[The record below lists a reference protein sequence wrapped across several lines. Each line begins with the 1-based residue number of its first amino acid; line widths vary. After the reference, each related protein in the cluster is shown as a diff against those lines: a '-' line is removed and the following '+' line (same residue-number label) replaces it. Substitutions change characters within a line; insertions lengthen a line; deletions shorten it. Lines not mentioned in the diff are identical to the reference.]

1 MMGRAW
7 YPYHAA
13 MAGWLSAC
21 CWWLPEPD
29 YWRIACEHTMRSNV
43 LPYTPGV

>member
-1 MMGRAW
+1 MGRAW

-21 CWWLPEPD
+21 CWMLPEVD
-29 YWRIACEHTMRSNV
+29 YWGIWMERSMRSDHIPNI
-43 LPYTPGV
+43 PGI